1 MISLEIE
8 QIYNFKNDV
17 EYAKWKILE
26 KSIKICYNRCSILHH
41 QTKKR
46 RKKETMRSKVIYEL
60 RVRGIDPEMPGH
72 NMLMISIE
80 ATVQRGELTEK
91 EIIKYLQKSKILI
104 PKVRVVVNRTP
115 EIQWMTEAIRSI
127 GYNEDVI
134 TFVKEISAIV
144 IKELIKDMARG
155 AMQLANMVNL
165 ATI

>member
-1 MISLEIE
+1 
-8 QIYNFKNDV
+8 
-17 EYAKWKILE
+17 
-26 KSIKICYNRCSILHH
+26 
-41 QTKKR
+41 
-46 RKKETMRSKVIYEL
+46 MRSKVIYEL

-165 ATI
+165 ATT